1 MYSEDDKATCLY
13 CGRET
18 YRPVEIDKGDYT
30 QTFCSEECAQEFE
43 NQPADEPTPL
53 DILEYTGYW

>member
-43 NQPADEPTPL
+43 DQPIDEPTPL